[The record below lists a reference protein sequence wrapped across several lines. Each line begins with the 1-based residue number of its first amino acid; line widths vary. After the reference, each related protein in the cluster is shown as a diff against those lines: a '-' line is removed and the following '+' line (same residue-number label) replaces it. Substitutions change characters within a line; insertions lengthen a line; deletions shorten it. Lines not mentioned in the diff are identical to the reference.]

1 VRRVRDLS
9 CGDTRVYLEVEVRR
23 VLCSRCGAVKQEK
36 QVEEI
41 AKSALELFTQYS
53 WPGNIRELENEVERA
68 VALTPHKQAI
78 SVEYLSDRLVNQKSL
93 RVPFPSEDL
102 LLEDARN
109 AFEKAYIEEMLS
121 KFLGNAKRTAEK
133 LGITRQHL
141 HNLIR
146 KYGLRTRER
155 A

>member
-1 VRRVRDLS
+1 MSSLLRFP
-9 CGDTRVYLEVEVRR
+9 
-23 VLCSRCGAVKQEK
+23 RCASGGEDIPLLVSHFIRKCAVKQEK

-41 AKSALELFTQYS
+41 AKGALELFTQYS

-109 AFEKAYIEEMLS
+109 AFEKAYIEE
-121 KFLGNAKRTAEK
+121 RC
-133 LGITRQHL
+133 RQNSL
-141 HNLIR
+141 ATPSGRPKNSA
-146 KYGLRTRER
+146 LRVNICII
-155 A
+155 